1 MTGGRHRSTGE
12 VLESHLAYAQ
22 RGDLEGDLATNFA
35 EDVVLLSAEG
45 VHRGHDGVRTL
56 RSILDDYVPAGSY
69 EYCQLEAEGEYGL
82 LVWRAASEDVEVHT
96 GTDAFVVRE
105 GLVRAQM
112 IYYATERR
120 PG

>member
-69 EYCQLEAEGEYGL
+69 EYCQLEAEGSTACSSGAPL
-82 LVWRAASEDVEVHT
+82 PRTSRCTPGPTRSSSARGSSA
-96 GTDAFVVRE
+96 
-105 GLVRAQM
+105 
-112 IYYATERR
+112 RR
-120 PG
+120 